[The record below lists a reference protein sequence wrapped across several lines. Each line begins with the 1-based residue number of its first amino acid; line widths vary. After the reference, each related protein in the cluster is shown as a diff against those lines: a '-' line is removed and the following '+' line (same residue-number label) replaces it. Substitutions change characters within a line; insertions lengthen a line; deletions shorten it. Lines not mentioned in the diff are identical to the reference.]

1 MSGYSASTAPTTQ
14 GGRDSQ
20 QWGLEGKAGVKI
32 VEADESVRD
41 DGSEIGGNGG
51 MGMEREGEREGE
63 DVRGKGSM
71 SRGLEA
77 RAVGG
82 RVVL

>member
-14 GGRDSQ
+14 GRDSQ
-20 QWGLEGKAGVKI
+20 QWGLGLEGKGGVKI

-41 DGSEIGGNGG
+41 DGSEMGGSGG
-51 MGMEREGEREGE
+51 GGMEREE
-63 DVRGKGSM
+63 VRGKS
-71 SRGLEA
+71 SRVNDA

-82 RVVL
+82 RVVM